1 MRNIMNNLHKRFAL
15 FLIGCMGARLLLV
28 FAARNISVDYL
39 PYMGYAA
46 LAIAIGFAYIYLTG
60 SRKTGG
66 EVFGEQ
72 IWWNDLR
79 PVHSALY
86 FIFALYAI
94 NRQTFAW
101 IYLAMDVVIGLVAFL
116 LFHWSNGD
124 IARIIG

>member
-1 MRNIMNNLHKRFAL
+1 M
-15 FLIGCMGARLLLV
+15 LV
-28 FAARNISVDYL
+28 FAARNISVAYL
-39 PYMGYAA
+39 PFMGYAA
-46 LAIAIGFAYIYLTG
+46 LAIAVGFAYIYLTG

-66 EVFGEQ
+66 EVFGDQ

-94 NRQTFAW
+94 NRQPIAW

-116 LFHWSNGD
+116 LFHWTNGD